1 MHPGKPGLIPPQF
14 NTVRRELFRSGWAF
28 LAVGL
33 FSAAVNLLMLTGPL
47 FMLQVYDRV
56 LASHSVATL
65 AALFLLVVVLYVFL
79 GVFDLVRSRILSRIG
94 VRLDAELSGDA
105 NRAWLRSG
113 LFPSQRG
120 ARPLNDL
127 SVIRQFLS
135 SPGIPALFDLPW
147 VPAYLLLLYLIHPV
161 IGLLATGAAVVVVAL
176 TVLNELVTKGKI
188 TQALDWE
195 LKDLRFSESIH
206 RNAEAILGMG
216 MGGKVTDRW
225 QNIRFNAMGMLQV
238 VDSRSGLIG
247 AITKAFRLLV
257 QSALLAAGAY
267 YAILQEI
274 TPGAMIAGSILGGRA
289 LVPIDQMVGNWKN
302 FQRARAAYHRLSS
315 VMAGPQSAGKPIDL
329 PPPAGN
335 LSVMKL
341 VKMPPVE
348 GASRAELR
356 PILQGIEFELEPGD
370 GLGVVGPSASGK
382 SSLAK
387 LLVGLWQPDRGSVR
401 LDGASYDQWDRD
413 AIGRHIGYLPQTVE
427 LLPGTVRDNIA
438 RFDSGISDEQ
448 VVEAAKLAGVH
459 ELILRLP
466 DGYSTDLSQGMQV
479 LSGGQVQRIALAR
492 AVLGNPPLVVLDEP
506 NSNLDAEGDAAL
518 ARAIEILRKKK
529 SCVVVMAHRPS
540 AIAAVNKLL
549 MLKDG
554 LQMEF
559 GDKKEVLRKVTRPVP
574 ENVPPRVPITA
585 RMDMMRPNKVMLKG
599 DS

>member
-1 MHPGKPGLIPPQF
+1 MSAGKPGFIPPQF
-14 NTVRRELFRSGWAF
+14 NTVRKAVLRSGWAF

-65 AALFLLVVVLYVFL
+65 AALFLLVAVLYAFL
-79 GVFDLVRSRILSRIG
+79 GAFDLVRGRILSRIG
-94 VRLDAELSGDA
+94 VRLDAELSGSA
-105 NRAWLRSG
+105 NRAWLQSG

-147 VPAYLLLLYLIHPV
+147 VPAYLLLLYLLHPV
-161 IGLLATGAAVVVVAL
+161 IGLLATGAAVVVVLL
-176 TVLNELVTKGKI
+176 TVLNELITKGKI
-188 TQALDWE
+188 TEALDWE
-195 LKDLRFSESIH
+195 LQDLRFSESIH

-225 QNIRFNAMGMLQV
+225 QRIRFNAMGKLQV
-238 VDSRSGLIG
+238 VDSRSGFIG
-247 AITKAFRLLV
+247 ALTKAFRLLV

-302 FQRARAAYHRLSS
+302 LQRARAAYHRLSG
-315 VMAGPQSAGKPIDL
+315 VMAGPQQVDKPVDL
-329 PPPAGN
+329 PPPAGK
-335 LSVMKL
+335 LDVRKL
-341 VKMPPVE
+341 VKMPPAE
-348 GASRAELR
+348 GVSSGELR
-356 PILQGIEFELEPGD
+356 PILQGIEFQLEPGD

-413 AIGRHIGYLPQTVE
+413 AVGRYIGYLPQTVE

-438 RFDSGISDEQ
+438 RFDPDVSDEQ

-459 ELILRLP
+459 ELILKLP
-466 DGYSTDLSQGMQV
+466 DGYSTDLSKGMQV

-492 AVLGNPPLVVLDEP
+492 AVLGSPPLVVLDEP

-518 ARAIEILRKKK
+518 TRAIEILRKNN
-529 SCVVVMAHRPS
+529 SCVVIMAHRPS

-554 LQMEF
+554 QQIEF

-574 ENVPPRVPITA
+574 QSGPQKAPITA
-585 RMDMMRPNKVMLKG
+585 RMNMMKPQKVVLRS